1 MYNFPSGRIYLA
13 SVSWSWKLQEVVFG
27 YEATYARGKEPSFFV
42 VAQRAFNIETSFRVI
57 GIQIFYPWHPGFF
70 LLRGT
75 RRVLPAE
82 GGSKETIEPE
92 RAKRKGRWAEQQKEG
107 RVERDWRGVREK
119 KAAAIKSKRESEI
132 DREKRGGGEG
142 IIPRLNIG
150 KNQYYLFS
158 STHCR
163 RS

>member
-1 MYNFPSGRIYLA
+1 MYNFPSRRIYFA
-13 SVSWSWKLQEVVFG
+13 SVSYSWKLQEVVFG
-27 YEATYARGKEPSFFV
+27 CGATSAREKEPSFFV
-42 VAQRAFNIETSFRVI
+42 VAQRALSIETSFRVI

-70 LLRGT
+70 LLRDT

-82 GGSKETIEPE
+82 GGSKETIESE
-92 RAKRKGRWAEQQKEG
+92 RAKRKGRWAEQREEG
-107 RVERDWRGVREK
+107 RVERGWRGVREK
-119 KAAAIKSKRESEI
+119 KAAAIKSERERET
-132 DREKRGGGEG
+132 DREKKGGGEG

-163 RS
+163 HS